1 MQVSPVQPGCRRS
14 LTCHTVKHGLHF
26 LSRCPLMGGGG
37 SFLCPSIKN
46 CQVGDTPGQSEAT
59 TVLQP
64 SGDEMSFNLF
74 IEMLSPMTS
83 QVLLV
88 LPLNLFSS
96 PQVGLALKEMEE
108 GLVQHP
114 SSCDSGLF
122 FSTDTSPVSGARRG
136 CRRLKLTALFDLKKS
151 SQMLPLPPYL
161 SQEWAK
167 LCGPSSQP
175 FPL

>member
-74 IEMLSPMTS
+74 IGMLSPMTS

-122 FSTDTSPVSGARRG
+122 FSTDTSPVSGAGRG
-136 CRRLKLTALFDLKKS
+136 CRWRKLTALFDLKKS

-161 SQEWAK
+161 SRE
-167 LCGPSSQP
+167 
-175 FPL
+175 